1 MGDVSRRA
9 VLATGAGLAVLVT
22 LGSNEV
28 AAAGASTA
36 PNSTPVRANY
46 TKAVGK
52 VFTAVHAGR
61 THRLRLT
68 DVRDLGS
75 SSAAQRPHCFNLIFA
90 PIGAA
95 RLHDA
100 IYILGRTGVHTH
112 KLFLSGFG
120 TDGAMQAVVNRP
132 A

>member
-9 VLATGAGLAVLVT
+9 VLLTGAGLA
-22 LGSNEV
+22 GV
-28 AAAGASTA
+28 AALGLDEADAVGATTA
-36 PNSTPVRANY
+36 PNSTPVRSNY

-61 THRLRLT
+61 THRIRLT
-68 DVRDLGS
+68 HVRDLAPT
-75 SSAAQRPHCFNLIFA
+75 SAAQRPHCFNLIFA
-90 PIGAA
+90 PTGKA

-100 IYILGRTGVHTH
+100 IYVLDRPGVHTH
-112 KLFLSGFG
+112 TLFLSGIG